1 MLDRDIPKPNF
12 IIVGSA
18 KCGTTTLADVL
29 ASHPDCCF
37 SRPKEVAFFSHDE
50 NYCQGWEWY
59 QQAFSHYQGEKLI
72 GEATPNYTHMPSHPN
87 CAERIKQLNPNTK
100 IIYITRHPYQK
111 LISEWK
117 MDCYLSRYQA
127 NEGFE
132 YYVKHRQKKHL
143 VLDNCKFNFQLQA
156 YRDLFCES
164 QIQILFLE
172 DWTKNPAQEASKLC
186 QFLGLDP
193 SKLPEFEEK
202 GSNRSDQRLKEKA
215 YFSYL
220 RKSNLFAPV
229 RQLIPSSISFKV
241 GRLIGLKAISPPQP
255 EISPSYKQEIINY
268 FKDDAISF
276 LKKYGK
282 SESFWDFETI

>member
-1 MLDRDIPKPNF
+1 MVNKDIPKPNF
-12 IIVGSA
+12 IIIGSA

-50 NYCQGWEWY
+50 NYFKGWEWY

-100 IIYITRHPYQK
+100 IIYITRHPYKK

-117 MDCYLSRYQA
+117 MHHYASKYMARK
-127 NEGFE
+127 GFE
-132 YYVKHRQKKHL
+132 SYVKYRQQKHL
-143 VLDNCKFNFQLQA
+143 VLDNCKFNSQLQT
-156 YRDLFCES
+156 YREFFAEE
-164 QIQILFLE
+164 QIKVFFLE
-172 DWTKNPAQEASKLC
+172 DWAKNPNEEANKLC
-186 QFLGLDP
+186 QFLGLDIL
-193 SKLPEFEEK
+193 KLPEFDKK
-202 GSNRSDQRLKEKA
+202 GSNRSDRRFQKRA
-215 YFSYL
+215 YFNYL
-220 RKSNLFAPV
+220 RKSPFLAPIRKLV
-229 RQLIPSSISFKV
+229 PSFISFKV
-241 GRLIGLKAISPPQP
+241 GRLIGVKAISSPQP
-255 EISPSYKQEIINY
+255 EISSSYKQEIINY